1 MENYNKTQSVCDLIE
16 LFDIALTSTN
26 TSSGKLK
33 RSAKK
38 KHNKKLNKTLPFQK
52 KYNFHIRS
60 ILNLEKL

>member
-33 RSAKK
+33 RNAKK
-38 KHNKKLNKTLPFQK
+38 KKT
-52 KYNFHIRS
+52 
-60 ILNLEKL
+60 